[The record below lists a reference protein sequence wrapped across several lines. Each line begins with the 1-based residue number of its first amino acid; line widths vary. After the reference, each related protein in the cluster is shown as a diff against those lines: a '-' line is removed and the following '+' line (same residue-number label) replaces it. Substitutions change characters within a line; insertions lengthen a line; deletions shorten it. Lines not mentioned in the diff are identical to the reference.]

1 MKKHYKKFQRKRL
14 AKLKFD
20 IFLLINICLCT
31 LVETGF
37 FINSFEFKPVDM
49 KLCELCRWQ
58 AMFGF

>member
-49 KLCELCRWQ
+49 KLCELCR
-58 AMFGF
+58 